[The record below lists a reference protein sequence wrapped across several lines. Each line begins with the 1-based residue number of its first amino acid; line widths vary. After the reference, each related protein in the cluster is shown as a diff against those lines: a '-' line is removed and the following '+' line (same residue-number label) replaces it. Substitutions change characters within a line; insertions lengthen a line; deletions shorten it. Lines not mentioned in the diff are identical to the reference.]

1 MPVRP
6 ASQGRPPERPSGAGG
21 RPPERPGVR
30 PGGQGAPQQR
40 PRVTRSAAPPPPPQ
54 QRNDPFPYVMG
65 GIIGA
70 LVVGLALVVYLLLNN
85 QGNGGSNNTANNSN
99 NVSNNV
105 PVAQA
110 TSVTEA
116 EVVDPNAAPTSE
128 PPPRMPMEEFKALYD
143 DPARRPLI
151 VDVRAAEAFQQGHI
165 QGAVNIPEAELASRV
180 AEFPK
185 DKLVVA
191 YCQ

>member
-1 MPVRP
+1 
-6 ASQGRPPERPSGAGG
+6 
-21 RPPERPGVR
+21 
-30 PGGQGAPQQR
+30 
-40 PRVTRSAAPPPPPQ
+40 
-54 QRNDPFPYVMG
+54 MG

-70 LVVGLALVVYLLLNN
+70 LFVGLALVVYLLMNN
-85 QGNGGSNNTANNSN
+85 QGNGNTNVNNNSNSNNSN
-99 NVSNNV
+99 NA
-105 PVAQA
+105 PIAQA
-110 TSVTEA
+110 TSITDA
-116 EVVDPNAAPTSE
+116 EVVDPNAAPTTV
-128 PPPRMPMEEFKALYD
+128 PPPRMPLEEFKALYD